1 MKTETGNQIGKGLAT
16 IGLAIICSYWA
27 YLNGGISG
35 IGWFILGLI
44 IIW

>member
-1 MKTETGNQIGKGLAT
+1 MEINKGLAT

-27 YLNGGISG
+27 YLTKGTSG
-35 IGWFILGLI
+35 IGWFIIGLI